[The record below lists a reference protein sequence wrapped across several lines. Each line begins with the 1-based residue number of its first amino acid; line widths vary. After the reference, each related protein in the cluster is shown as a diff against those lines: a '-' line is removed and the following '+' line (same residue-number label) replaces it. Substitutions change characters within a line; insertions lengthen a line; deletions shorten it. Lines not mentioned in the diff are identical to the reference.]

1 MASQSVNSFLLR
13 SSLVGALGGLL
24 FGFDTAVIAGTTSS
38 LSTTF
43 ALSATALGITVSSAL
58 WGTVLSAMFAG
69 IPGERFGARDALRVT
84 ALLYVISAIGCALA
98 SNWWVLLGFR
108 FVGGLAIG
116 ASSVLG
122 PVYIA
127 ELAPAAWRGRL
138 VGLFQINIVVGILLA
153 YLSNYIVGLQHFGAN
168 EWRWQLG
175 VSAIPAILF
184 LAMLFGIPHSPRWLV
199 SKGRVGDAA
208 GVLNL
213 ISPLDAKQELEQ
225 IVASFSRTLKAKT
238 EALFSKKYTGLILM
252 ALSMGAFN
260 QLSGINAILYYLN
273 DIFAQAGFSKVSADL
288 QAVIIGAT
296 NLFFTLLAMSVIDKF
311 GRKPLLLIGNVGM
324 SICLLAVSAV
334 MYTHSYQNMLLWLL
348 VAFIGFFAI
357 SQGAVV
363 WVYLSEIFPTQVRA
377 RGQALGS
384 SSHWVMNA
392 LISCLFPVVA
402 TKSSALPFAFF
413 GVMMVAQLFII
424 WFFYPETKQV
434 SLEDLQRQLGLSED
448 PEGEPFKTQKQMVS
462 AGSKH

>member
-1 MASQSVNSFLLR
+1 
-13 SSLVGALGGLL
+13 
-24 FGFDTAVIAGTTSS
+24 
-38 LSTTF
+38 
-43 ALSATALGITVSSAL
+43 
-58 WGTVLSAMFAG
+58 
-69 IPGERFGARDALRVT
+69 
-84 ALLYVISAIGCALA
+84 
-98 SNWWVLLGFR
+98 
-108 FVGGLAIG
+108 
-116 ASSVLG
+116 
-122 PVYIA
+122 
-127 ELAPAAWRGRL
+127 
-138 VGLFQINIVVGILLA
+138 
-153 YLSNYIVGLQHFGAN
+153 
-168 EWRWQLG
+168 
-175 VSAIPAILF
+175 
-184 LAMLFGIPHSPRWLV
+184 
-199 SKGRVGDAA
+199 
-208 GVLNL
+208 
-213 ISPLDAKQELEQ
+213 
-225 IVASFSRTLKAKT
+225 
-238 EALFSKKYTGLILM
+238 M